1 MNYQVIIETIEKVIH
16 NSNFTVE
23 KRERYDKS
31 LNKIRSR
38 TKDSNIY
45 LGVVGEFSS
54 GKSTL
59 INALIGADFFVTNA
73 VQGTTTVVTKLA
85 YSNNINLVLKS
96 LLSNKKGQFD
106 L

>member
-38 TKDSNIY
+38 TKDSNIPQ
-45 LGVVGEFSS
+45 
-54 GKSTL
+54 
-59 INALIGADFFVTNA
+59 IR
-73 VQGTTTVVTKLA
+73 
-85 YSNNINLVLKS
+85 NL
-96 LLSNKKGQFD
+96 
-106 L
+106 

>member
-59 INALIGADFFVTNA
+59 INALIGADFFCYKCSSGN
-73 VQGTTTVVTKLA
+73 
-85 YSNNINLVLKS
+85 YNCC
-96 LLSNKKGQFD
+96 NKTCLF
-106 L
+106 